1 MNQTIADGSLKAN
14 NLATGVIELVLDM
27 LEFKA
32 FASGSSG
39 NLYALSDGNSKLMI
53 ECGLPYK
60 KIQRALKFK
69 ISEVSGCLLT
79 HCHADHS
86 KSAADIMRAGIDVY
100 TSQGTIDALGLSG
113 HRVHAIKAKQQFRID
128 NWRIMPIE
136 AIHDSP
142 EPLAFLIANSQGE
155 RCLFAT
161 DTAYLKSRFVNLNMI
176 AVECNYS
183 LDILRANVEAGSV
196 PATLKNRLL
205 KSHFSLENVK
215 RFLQANDLSKVQEI
229 WLLHLSDGNSDSERF
244 KREVQE
250 LTGRMVF
257 VA

>member
-1 MNQTIADGSLKAN
+1 M
-14 NLATGVIELVLDM
+14 VLDM

-32 FASGSSG
+32 FASGSNG

-60 KIQRALKFK
+60 EIQRALKFK

-86 KSAADIMRAGIDVY
+86 KSIGDIIRVGIDVY
-100 TSQGTIDALGLSG
+100 TSKGTIDALGLSG
-113 HRVHAIKAKQQFRID
+113 HRVHTIKAKQQFRID

-142 EPLAFLIANSQGE
+142 EPLAFLIANDKGE

-161 DTAYLKSRFVNLNMI
+161 DTAYLKNCFVGLNVI

-183 LDILRANVEAGSV
+183 LDILKRNVAAGLV
-196 PATLKNRLL
+196 EPALKNRILQ
-205 KSHFSLENVK
+205 SHFSLEHVK
-215 RFLQANDLSKVQEI
+215 DFLKANDLSKVQEI
-229 WLLHLSDGNSDSERF
+229 WLLHLSNDNSDEERF
-244 KREVQE
+244 RREIQG
-250 LTGRMVF
+250 LTGKEVYI
-257 VA
+257 A

>member
-14 NLATGVIELVLDM
+14 NLATGVIGLVLDM

-39 NLYALSDGNSKLMI
+39 NLYTLSDGKSKLLLD
-53 ECGLPYK
+53 CGLPYK
-60 KIQRALKFK
+60 EIQRSLEFK
-69 ISEVSGCLLT
+69 ISEASGCLLT

-86 KSAADIMRAGIDVY
+86 KSVADIMRTGINVY

-113 HRVHAIKAKQQFRID
+113 HRLHAIKAKQQFRID
-128 NWRIMPIE
+128 NWRIMPLE

-161 DTAYLKSRFVNLNMI
+161 DTAYLKNRFANLNVI

-183 LDILRANVEAGSV
+183 LDILNRNVEAGAV
-196 PATLKNRLL
+196 PRELKSRLL

-215 RFLQANDLSKVQEI
+215 EFLKANDLSRVQEI
-229 WLLHLSDGNSDSERF
+229 WLLHLSDGNSDAERF
-244 KREVQE
+244 KWEVKAI
-250 LTGRMVF
+250 TGKPVYI
-257 VA
+257 A